1 MARGPRK
8 KRSDFDGNPDL
19 NPDPGFF
26 EGILPLQTVVLT
38 TAKPPQRGFGN
49 SLKLRRIAGVTLSEL
64 NSALV
69 D

>member
-8 KRSDFDGNPDL
+8 KRLDFDGNPDL
-19 NPDPGFF
+19 NPDPG
-26 EGILPLQTVVLT
+26 ILPLQTAVLA

-49 SLKLRRIAGVTLSEL
+49 SLKLRSIAGVTLSEL